1 MFQKY
6 KRGDRGSDEVYMR
19 IAIGSDHR
27 GFNLKEKLIE
37 FLRKEGYKVKDFGT
51 HNVLKSCDYPGIGYR
66 LAKGVSS
73 GKIKRGILICKTGI
87 GFSIIANRVRG
98 IRAALCHNLESAKLS
113 REHND
118 SNILV
123 LGANFV
129 KEEMAKKMVKLW
141 LQTEF
146 LGGRHTRRV
155 RQIEDIERKLR
166 RSE

>member
-27 GFNLKEKLIE
+27 GFSLKEKLIR
-37 FLRKEGYKVKDFGT
+37 FLRKEGYKVKDYGT
-51 HNVLKSCDYPGIGYR
+51 YTAESCDYPGIGYKLSR
-66 LAKGVSS
+66 GVSS

-87 GFSIIANRVRG
+87 GFSIVANKVPG
-98 IRAALCHNLESAKLS
+98 IRAALCYNLESAKFS

-123 LGANFV
+123 LGSSFV
-129 KEEMAKKMVKLW
+129 KEGMARKIVKLW
-141 LQTEF
+141 LRTEF
-146 LGGRHTRRV
+146 LGGRHARRI
-155 RQIEDIERKLR
+155 RQIEKIERSLG
-166 RSE
+166 RSK